1 MFFLTCCLNKG
12 LQRPETKLTVTYQT
26 FALVLTPIVAW
37 FAEIFIL
44 GIMRGVGEMG
54 GSRLGTSS
62 CPIDLTFLP
71 AITINLRNLET
82 EWADLNLQ
90 SAFLQTGLVYISHF
104 LMNQPFLAGWRP
116 LVKKCIAYFGV
127 PSHLFFFFFCLNN

>member
-1 MFFLTCCLNKG
+1 MFFDLLPKQRFAETWNQAYANLPDLCACLNTHIG
-12 LQRPETKLTVTYQT
+12 MVSRT
-26 FALVLTPIVAW
+26 
-37 FAEIFIL
+37 FIL

-71 AITINLRNLET
+71 VITINLRNLET
-82 EWADLNLQ
+82 EWADLNPQ

-116 LVKKCIAYFGV
+116 LVEECIAYFGV